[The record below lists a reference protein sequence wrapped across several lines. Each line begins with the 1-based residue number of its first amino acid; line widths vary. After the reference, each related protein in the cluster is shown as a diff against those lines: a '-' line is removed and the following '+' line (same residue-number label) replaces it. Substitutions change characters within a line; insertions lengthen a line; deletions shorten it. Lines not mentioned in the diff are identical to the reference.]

1 VNTAVRVDR
10 HEGVGELV
18 LARPERRNALD
29 YAAVLELLDA
39 LRELDGDDAV
49 GAVLLYGEG
58 RSFCAGGDL
67 DEFRRGLTSNA
78 YDFHRGGAGW
88 ADLMLSIR
96 RLRKPVVAAP
106 HGHALAGGC
115 GLVAAADVAIAA
127 EGTEFGTSEI
137 TIGLFPIIVY
147 PTLVA
152 AVGARAAREMA
163 LTGRRLSADEA
174 LRRGLVHRVVP
185 AGEHLEV
192 ARGVAADLAAFGPHV
207 LALGKWFMG
216 EVDELPVERA
226 TAFAQTVRGGFMTT
240 PDFAEGLAAFAEKRP
255 PRFRRVIDDDSEQ
268 T

>member
-1 VNTAVRVDR
+1 MTSLRIDR
-10 HEGVGELV
+10 RGGVGELV

-39 LRELDGDDAV
+39 LGALDADDGV
-49 GAVLLYGEG
+49 GAVLIYGEG

-67 DEFRRGLTSNA
+67 DEFRRGLTSDA
-78 YDFHRGGAGW
+78 YDFHRGGSGW

-96 RLRKPVVAAP
+96 SMRKPVVAAP

-115 GLVAAADVAIAA
+115 GIVAAADVAIAA
-127 EGTEFGTSEI
+127 EGTAFGTSEI
-137 TIGLFPIIVY
+137 TIGLFPIVVY

-174 LRRGLVHRVVP
+174 LRLGLVHRVV
-185 AGEHLEV
+185 AADEHLEA
-192 ARGVAADLAAFGPHV
+192 ARAVAAELASFGPHA
-207 LALGKWFMG
+207 LALGKWLMA

-226 TAFAQTVRGGFMTT
+226 TRFAQAVRGAFMTT
-240 PDFAEGLAAFAEKRP
+240 PDFAEGLAAFTEKRP
-255 PRFRRVIDDDSEQ
+255 PRFRAIDDDSAQ
-268 T
+268 P